1 MKQAII
7 ERLKKLTNKYDLVE
21 DFNTSEREIRRT
33 IAEIAKEQPVV
44 AVSHLKG
51 YKIASEPTEIG
62 AVYNSAMEL
71 VGRMQELS
79 PRLMPQIKF
88 IAEKAQTTL
97 DKEYSLSKLQEKIN
111 DEIKYLKFLNKV
123 IKDELIGELKW
134 IIILSNEWQ
143 F

>member
-1 MKQAII
+1 MKEILK
-7 ERLKKLTNKYDLVE
+7 ERLKKEVCFKFDLAEEFNLT
-21 DFNTSEREIRRT
+21 EREIRRI
-33 IAEIAKEQPVV
+33 IAEIAKDEPIT
-44 AVSHLKG
+44 STSYLRG
-51 YKIASEPTEIG
+51 YKIATEPYEIG

-111 DEIKYLKFLNKV
+111 NEIKYLKFLNKV
-123 IKDELIGELKW
+123 IKNELYGELK
-134 IIILSNEWQ
+134 
-143 F
+143 

>member
-7 ERLKKLTNKYDLVE
+7 ERLHKLTNKYDLVE

-51 YKIASEPTEIG
+51 YKIASELTEIG

-123 IKDELIGELKW
+123 IKDELIGELK
-134 IIILSNEWQ
+134 
-143 F
+143 

>member
-21 DFNTSEREIRRT
+21 DFNSNEREIRRT

-62 AVYNSAMEL
+62 SVYNSAMEL

-123 IKDELIGELKW
+123 IKDELIGELK
-134 IIILSNEWQ
+134 
-143 F
+143 